1 MAFSEADYI
10 VAQRRF
16 NRVPLNRFYPHLGM
30 DVAAEGKAVNVTRGS
45 DSYATT
51 AERLRLDVEA
61 EVLQDYLAGAMGRQA
76 FGGVSV
82 LERIERDIA
91 AERKAAAEAAA

>member
-1 MAFSEADYI
+1 MAFSEADYL

-16 NRVPLNRFYPHLGM
+16 SKVPLNRFYPHLGM
-30 DVAAEGKAVNVTRGS
+30 DVVAEKGAVNVTRGS
-45 DSYATT
+45 DSYMTT
-51 AERLRLDVEA
+51 PDQLRLDVEA
-61 EVLQDYLAGAMGRQA
+61 EVLQDHLANEMGRRA

-82 LERIERDIA
+82 LEQIERDLE